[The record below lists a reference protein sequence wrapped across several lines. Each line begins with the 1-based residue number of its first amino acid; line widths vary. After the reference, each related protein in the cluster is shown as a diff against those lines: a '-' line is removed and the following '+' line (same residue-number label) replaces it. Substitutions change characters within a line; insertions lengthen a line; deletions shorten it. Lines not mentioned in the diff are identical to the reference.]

1 MGFILIKRNKK
12 DRTTSTI
19 NKIEGF
25 EKNLFFLMGAS
36 SILLMTSEFVFDC
49 FLNFLNIKS
58 AKTVNKRMH
67 IKNMLV
73 KFI

>member
-49 FLNFLNIKS
+49 FLLI
-58 AKTVNKRMH
+58 
-67 IKNMLV
+67 L
-73 KFI
+73 